1 MEYVITKEMI
11 KSSLVSKGDISRF
24 SKVLKKAQSGQDITV
39 AFLGGSITQGCNA
52 TKQEDCY
59 ASRTY
64 SWFKDTFSNIN
75 VNFINAGVGATGSII
90 GVHRV
95 QIQVLDKKP
104 DIIFI
109 DFAVNDKST
118 IYDKVAY
125 ESLIRR
131 ILSVENPPA
140 IVEIFMSNFDG
151 SNVQAQQIEIGEK
164 YNIPM
169 ISFRDTVHSE
179 IEKGNFKWEDVA
191 TDEVHPND
199 YGHFII
205 SELLIDFIK
214 SILADINKVDNTKIN
229 KKEMDFENAVF
240 GEKYKNGFIK
250 NNKSLEVNKIE
261 GFVKD
266 NEGFQ
271 VFQDGWKCNLEKG
284 KTASLEVD
292 IEGKNIFLLYK
303 KSVKELASKIEVI
316 VDENDPI
323 IIDTYFEDGWG
334 DHSETELLVESEN
347 ISNHKIQLNVV
358 DEEKSTETYIMGF
371 LVS

>member
-11 KSSLVSKGDISRF
+11 KNSLVSKGDLSRLTE
-24 SKVLKKAQSGQDITV
+24 VLKKAQSGQDITV

-52 TKQEDCY
+52 TRQENCY
-59 ASRTY
+59 ASRAY
-64 SWFKDTFSNIN
+64 LWFKDTFSNIN
-75 VNFINAGVGATGSII
+75 INFINAGVGATGSII

-95 QIQVLDKKP
+95 QRQVLDKNP

-125 ESLIRR
+125 ESLIRSM
-131 ILSVENPPA
+131 LSIENPPA
-140 IVEIFMSNFDG
+140 IVEVFMSNFDG
-151 SNVQAQQIEIGEK
+151 SNVQAQQIEIGKK

-179 IEKGNFKWEDVA
+179 IEKGNFKWGDVA

-214 SILADINKVDNTKIN
+214 SVLDDINKTDNTKID
-229 KKEMDFENAVF
+229 KKEIDFESTVF
-240 GEKYKNGFIK
+240 GEKYKNGFIE
-250 NNKSLEVNKIE
+250 NNKCLEVSKIE
-261 GFVKD
+261 GFIKD

-284 KTASLEVD
+284 KTASLSVN

-303 KSVKELASKIEVI
+303 KSIKETAAEIEVI

-334 DHSETELLVESEN
+334 DYSATELLVESEN
-347 ISNHKIQLNVV
+347 ISNHKIQISVV
-358 DEEKSTETYIMGF
+358 DEEKLTETYIMGF

>member
-11 KSSLVSKGDISRF
+11 KNSLVSEGDMSSIIE
-24 SKVLKKAQSGQDITV
+24 VLKKAQSGQEITV

-59 ASRTY
+59 ASKIY
-64 SWFKDTFSNIN
+64 LWFKDTFSNTN

-95 QIQVLDKKP
+95 QKQVLDKKP

-109 DFAVNDKST
+109 DFAVNDKSM

-125 ESLIRR
+125 ESLVRR
-131 ILSVENPPA
+131 ILSVKNPPA
-140 IVEIFMSNFDG
+140 IVEVFMSNFDG
-151 SNVQAQQIEIGEK
+151 SNVQDQQIEIGKK

-169 ISFRDTVHSE
+169 ISFRNTVHSE

-214 SILADINKVDNTKIN
+214 NLLADINKTDNTKIA
-229 KKEMDFENAVF
+229 KKEIDFESTVF
-240 GEKYKNGFIK
+240 GEKYKNGFIE
-250 NNKSLEVNKIE
+250 NNKCLEVSKIK
-261 GFVKD
+261 GFVED
-266 NEGFQ
+266 NKGFQ
-271 VFQDGWKCNLEKG
+271 IFQDGWKCNLEKG
-284 KTASLEVD
+284 NTAYLSVD

-303 KSVKELASKIEVI
+303 KSVKESAGKMEVI

-334 DHSETELLVESEN
+334 DYSATELLVESEN
-347 ISNHKIQLNVV
+347 ISNHRIEISVV
-358 DEEKSTETYIMGF
+358 DEENATETYIMGF